1 MNQTVE
7 QIAKEMIVEEI
18 VGNITK
24 NSKEE
29 EYRDLV
35 NDIYLTLLEKS
46 EETLKS
52 IYERNQIRYFI
63 TRIVMNN
70 LKSKTSPFFYA
81 YKRYNLKKSNTDG
94 IPDKGE
100 EPEYG

>member
-1 MNQTVE
+1 MNHTVE
-7 QIAKEMIVEEI
+7 QIAKERIVEEI

-29 EYRDLV
+29 EYRDLI

-46 EETLKS
+46 EETLKP
-52 IYERNQIRYFI
+52 IYERNQIRYYV
-63 TRIVMNN
+63 TRIATNN
-70 LKSKTSPFFYA
+70 IKSKTSPFFYA
-81 YKRYNLKKSNTDG
+81 YNRYNLKKSNTDG